1 MLKRTL
7 LGIIALLVLL
17 FSIPLNA
24 GVWQTAVVDVDG
36 DGATENIDYIIG
48 EIGESNIPYSYYP
61 PDFLGAFEVPRVH
74 VGISGMEE
82 VVLFKGIRVLDTGL
96 PVLYGNL
103 VYINT
108 LYQSK
113 NTVNSGEFT
122 ITTWTQDSLMLERR
136 ADIMTERAVIGY
148 ILYCNGNIVGKTAFI
163 VPWNNGRTTISGATA
178 YVDTMWGEYKA
189 DYAAAYNQ
197 TGSTDY
203 QLNLSYS
210 FDDYLGKI
218 SDDFIL
224 GWDDGSP
231 AIYGMGFLPAPDSA
245 SVVNG
250 GACSNMARVS
260 WSLKKDAAIPAT
272 VRIEPEHVN
281 VNANGL
287 VTGFV
292 CLPAPYGFEDI
303 DLSTVTCAGAPAR
316 VKEQGNDGCVVL
328 KFERADL
335 AYLPDG
341 ENILTIKGR
350 LYNGLQFEGSDTVE
364 IFHSRNGKDGGRNV
378 VFPVLKPN
386 PFTNKITF
394 EIPVEL
400 TTGSEMPV
408 IKIYNLAG
416 QVIRKLTN
424 LSQDASLFRASW
436 DGKDENGLKVA
447 AGTYLYRLTSGG
459 RAVSGKILFL
469 R

>member
-1 MLKRTL
+1 
-7 LGIIALLVLL
+7 
-17 FSIPLNA
+17 
-24 GVWQTAVVDVDG
+24 
-36 DGATENIDYIIG
+36 
-48 EIGESNIPYSYYP
+48 
-61 PDFLGAFEVPRVH
+61 
-74 VGISGMEE
+74 
-82 VVLFKGIRVLDTGL
+82 
-96 PVLYGNL
+96 
-103 VYINT
+103 
-108 LYQSK
+108 
-113 NTVNSGEFT
+113 
-122 ITTWTQDSLMLERR
+122 
-136 ADIMTERAVIGY
+136 
-148 ILYCNGNIVGKTAFI
+148 
-163 VPWNNGRTTISGATA
+163 
-178 YVDTMWGEYKA
+178 
-189 DYAAAYNQ
+189 
-197 TGSTDY
+197 
-203 QLNLSYS
+203 
-210 FDDYLGKI
+210 
-218 SDDFIL
+218 
-224 GWDDGSP
+224 
-231 AIYGMGFLPAPDSA
+231 
-245 SVVNG
+245 
-250 GACSNMARVS
+250 
-260 WSLKKDAAIPAT
+260 
-272 VRIEPEHVN
+272 
-281 VNANGL
+281 
-287 VTGFV
+287 
-292 CLPAPYGFEDI
+292 LPAPYGFEDI

-408 IKIYNLAG
+408 IKIYNLTG